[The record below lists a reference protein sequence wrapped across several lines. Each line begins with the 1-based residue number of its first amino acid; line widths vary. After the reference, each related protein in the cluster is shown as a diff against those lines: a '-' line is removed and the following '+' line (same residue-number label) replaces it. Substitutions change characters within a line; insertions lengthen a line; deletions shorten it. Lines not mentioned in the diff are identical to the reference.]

1 LKLANTRQAKKRIL
15 VNEKKRTRNL
25 AVRSKVRT
33 LLKKA
38 KTAVNDKAENVSEVI
53 RSAQVEIDKA
63 ATKGIMHK
71 NTAARKKSR
80 LMKQYNKMTEQVAQ

>member
-1 LKLANTRQAKKRIL
+1 LANTRQAKKRIL

-38 KTAVNDKAENVSEVI
+38 KVAVNDKTENVSEII
-53 RSAQVEIDKA
+53 RSAQIEIDKA

-80 LMKQYNKMTEQVAQ
+80 LMKQYNKMTEQVAK